1 MEDRSHV
8 DKQPKEIKLWAPNI
22 CSRNLWVR
30 KLQKTKKKDF
40 GFNTQTMS
48 HEEQQLYDNEASI
61 APALVDKSY
70 SDHFHGG
77 IIRLEGKQKVLETAM
92 TRPKTVNDIDEEIIL
107 NCKANYIT
115 PQNQILKSILSL
127 TPQYLCLTRRQ
138 RFAIRHPVTVFTA
151 VIESSISSEFVLV
164 VPNGN
169 NLRISGMD

>member
-1 MEDRSHV
+1 
-8 DKQPKEIKLWAPNI
+8 
-22 CSRNLWVR
+22 
-30 KLQKTKKKDF
+30 
-40 GFNTQTMS
+40 
-48 HEEQQLYDNEASI
+48 
-61 APALVDKSY
+61 
-70 SDHFHGG
+70 
-77 IIRLEGKQKVLETAM
+77 M